1 MSPPAASCAGGARR
15 RRVIRVADDEGC
27 GGRDGARAKPCSAAW
42 RFTIGAPQKALQP
55 MEPGRGETGYDGLS
69 NSVAKRFLGILLAY
83 SMNSIYICCN
93 KLIPVMKQDKKDIFT
108 KLMEDKKAIIDS
120 IRNGVSTEAIEKERN
135 VKFVTPV

>member
-1 MSPPAASCAGGARR
+1 
-15 RRVIRVADDEGC
+15 
-27 GGRDGARAKPCSAAW
+27 
-42 RFTIGAPQKALQP
+42 

-69 NSVAKRFLGILLAY
+69 NSVAKRFLGVLLAY